1 MKIIHCSDVRL
12 NASPEMSL
20 GPEKAEERNSEILL
34 TFVRMVRYAVKN
46 DVKAIMITG
55 NLFVPGEISDN
66 ALNIVKECITG
77 NPGIDFLYIS
87 GRHSRDEFT
96 EAMRPFPKNFKNM
109 SELPGGVRYE
119 GDVVISAP
127 DRAEDVRLS
136 ASDLNIVMHYGPI
149 NTGAWEGKYIDYL
162 ASGGSE
168 ALDEGALGNRG
179 RYCYSGT
186 LEGRHFPECGPRGF
200 IRLDISGSTIEP
212 VFVQA
217 AKRLFLQADLTVGEE
232 YGEELKEKID
242 KKILETEASDRD
254 ILRLRLD
261 GRSFDRYELDEIRR
275 IYGDK
280 FYFFCLEAPEKQEE
294 LPKPEEGMVE
304 IPRIMPLKKEERE
317 FMDDPFS
324 ISKEEPAEDV
334 KEEVKEEPKEEA
346 KEEPKAEPEEE
357 PERAVYSRPI
367 KITRQEITEPKIGTS
382 LKDEFIRIVRE
393 SAESQADR
401 EEIIRIGLNALGGG
415 ETE

>member
-20 GPEKAEERNSEILL
+20 GQEKAEERNSEILL

-46 DVKAIMITG
+46 DVSAIMITG
-55 NLFVPGEISDN
+55 NLFVPGEISEN
-66 ALNIVKECITG
+66 EFNIVKECITG

-119 GDVVISAP
+119 GDVVISAQ

-217 AKRLFLQADLTVGEE
+217 AKRLFLQADLYVGEE

-242 KKILETEASDRD
+242 KKISDTEASDRD
-254 ILRLRLD
+254 IFRLRLD
-261 GRSFDRYELDEIRR
+261 GRNFDRYELDEIRR
-275 IYGDK
+275 IYREK
-280 FYFFCLEAPEKQEE
+280 FYFFCLEAPESQEE
-294 LPKPEEGMVE
+294 LPKPEEGMKE
-304 IPRIMPLKKEERE
+304 IPRIMPLRKDERE

-324 ISKEEPAEDV
+324 ISKEEPV
-334 KEEVKEEPKEEA
+334 EEFKEEPKEEP
-346 KEEPKAEPEEE
+346 KEETKKEPEK
-357 PERAVYSRPI
+357 PVYSRPI
-367 KITRQEITEPKIGTS
+367 KITRQDITELKSGIS

-393 SAESQADR
+393 SAESQDDR

-415 ETE
+415 ET

>member
-1 MKIIHCSDVRL
+1 MKIIHCSDIRL

-46 DVKAIMITG
+46 DVTAIMITG
-55 NLFVPGEISDN
+55 NLFVPGEIPENS
-66 ALNIVKECITG
+66 LNIVKECITG

-87 GRHSRDEFT
+87 GRHSRDEFS

-109 SELPGGVRYE
+109 SELPGGIRYE

-127 DRAEDVRLS
+127 DRAEDLRLS
-136 ASDLNIVMHYGPI
+136 ATDLNIVMHYGPI
-149 NTGAWEGKYIDYL
+149 NTDAWEGKYIDYL

-186 LEGRHFPECGPRGF
+186 LEARHFPECGPRGF

-232 YGEELKEKID
+232 YGESLKEKID
-242 KKILETEASDRD
+242 EKIAEVEASDRD
-254 ILRLRLD
+254 ILRLRLE
-261 GRSFDRYELDEIRR
+261 GRNFGRDELEEIRGL
-275 IYGDK
+275 YSDK
-280 FYFFCLEAPEKQEE
+280 FYFFCLEAPERQEE
-294 LPKPEEGMVE
+294 LPKPEAGMVE
-304 IPRIMPLKKEERE
+304 IPRIMPLKREERE
-317 FMDDPFS
+317 FMEDPFS
-324 ISKEEPAEDV
+324 ISKEEV
-334 KEEVKEEPKEEA
+334 KEETEEETKEEIKEEL
-346 KEEPKAEPEEE
+346 KEE
-357 PERAVYSRPI
+357 PERPVYSRPI
-367 KITRQEITEPKIGTS
+367 KITRQENTEQKIGTS
-382 LKDEFIRIVRE
+382 LKDEFIKIVRE
-393 SAESQADR
+393 SEESPEDR
-401 EEIIRIGLNALGGG
+401 DEIIRIGLNALGG
-415 ETE
+415 ETK